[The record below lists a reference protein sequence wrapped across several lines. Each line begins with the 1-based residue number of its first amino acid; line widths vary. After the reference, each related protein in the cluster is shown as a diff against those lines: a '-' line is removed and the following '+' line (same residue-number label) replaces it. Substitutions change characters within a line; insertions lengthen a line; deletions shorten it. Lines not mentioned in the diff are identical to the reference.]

1 VEKENRVK
9 EREADKDRQNK
20 IIEEYNRMQDAQF

>member
-9 EREADKDRQNK
+9 EKEADKDRQNK

>member
-9 EREADKDRQNK
+9 EREADKYRQNK